1 MSAEEAKSY
10 GIIDDIIL
18 STARPGDIAAAAK
31 DGRLELST
39 AGASSSRPE
48 PRPEPEREGPKTSR

>member
-1 MSAEEAKSY
+1 MSAAEAKSY

-18 STARPGDIAAAAK
+18 STARSGDGAIAK

-39 AGASSSRPE
+39 AGSSRPD
-48 PRPEPEREGPKTSR
+48 PRPEPERDGPKTSR